1 MEEQF
6 EETEELPEEPTEEQ
20 VEVSD
25 IHVKLQRLWKG
36 TLFVGITGGY
46 VLIVSLLFIYHGW
59 RPALLGLFL
68 IILSQFFRYIA
79 NDVDRIGWKIS
90 KQEHGEGITESTRGY
105 QVRMLYLLVG
115 LVQLQNLALI
125 YQGYVLAGLTW
136 TVGTLAGLAFIEILF
151 SRVRGV
157 NRRVEFEQASYGFR
171 DKGVFSDG
179 PESVSPSDRVK
190 RDKLER
196 KLDRLGEMAE
206 KGQISQKAYEK
217 TRDRYRIHAVMD
229 DDRILR
235 GRY

>member
-1 MEEQF
+1 MEDQV
-6 EETEELPEEPTEEQ
+6 EETEELTEEL
-20 VEVSD
+20 VKESD
-25 IHVKLQRLWKG
+25 IRVRLQRLWKG

-79 NDVDRIGWKIS
+79 NDVDRIGWRIS
-90 KQEHGEGITESTRGY
+90 KQRQDEGITESTRGY

-125 YQGYVLAGLTW
+125 YQGYVLAGITW
-136 TVGTLAGLAFIEILF
+136 TVATLVGLVFIEILY

-171 DKGVFSDG
+171 DKGIFSDG
-179 PESVSPSDRVK
+179 PESVSPSDK
-190 RDKLER
+190 AKKDKLER
-196 KLDRLGEMAE
+196 KLDRLREMAE

-217 TRDRYRIHAVMD
+217 TRDKYRIHRVMD
-229 DDRILR
+229 DDRILG
-235 GRY
+235 GR

>member
-1 MEEQF
+1 MEEQV
-6 EETEELPEEPTEEQ
+6 EDTEEQ
-20 VEVSD
+20 VKKTD
-25 IHVKLQRLWKG
+25 IHVRLQRLWKG

-90 KQEHGEGITESTRGY
+90 KQEQDEGTTESTRGY

-125 YQGYVLAGLTW
+125 FQGYVLAGITW
-136 TVGTLAGLAFIEILF
+136 TVGTLVGLVVIEILY

-171 DKGVFSDG
+171 DRGIFSDG
-179 PESVSPSDRVK
+179 PESVSPSDK
-190 RDKLER
+190 AKKDKLER
-196 KLDRLGEMAE
+196 KLGRLREMAE

-217 TRDRYRIHAVMD
+217 TRDKYRIHNVMN
-229 DDRILR
+229 DDRILGDR
-235 GRY
+235 H